1 MDWEKKMNDV
11 TLQLTIPARIYDRL
25 QQVAEASQWP
35 LEEVLHKTIQ
45 AGLPPSL
52 AKVPAEFHGELLN
65 LNGLDDQSLWRVVI
79 DRLPIA
85 HPLSQQQ
92 QQADFPSLRRAY
104 AFALLKWRGHPVP
117 MPSEFFIE

>member
-1 MDWEKKMNDV
+1 MNDITV
-11 TLQLTIPARIYDRL
+11 QLTIPARIYSRL

-35 LEEVLHKTIQ
+35 LEEVIQKTIQ

-52 AKVPAEFHGELLN
+52 AKVPAEFHTELLA
-65 LNGLDDQSLWRVVI
+65 LNSLDDQSLWRVVI